1 MNLHERLK
9 AQEDNVLDRRRISE
23 ESERE
28 LAEYIHHGDT
38 EQALDKLFRVLTG
51 DVLADHEPFRSVEGS
66 VSITDTLAENESV
79 VVEITLGTETT
90 RRIVDADTQFSFREI
105 TDGSY
110 AMDATAIELR
120 EYDADGFEY
129 TATAIKSHTT
139 TMDDSVTVDTTQ
151 TEIGQPVSVSTIE
164 IGSIELED
172 TA

>member
-9 AQEDNVLDRRRISE
+9 AEEDNVLDRRRISE

-28 LAEYIHHGDT
+28 LAEYIHHGDV
-38 EQALDKLFRVLTG
+38 ELALDKMFRLITG
-51 DVLADHEPFRSVEGS
+51 DQLSNFEPHRSVEGV

-90 RRIVDADTQFSFREI
+90 RQIVDADSEFTFREI

-110 AMDATAIELR
+110 PLDATAIELR
-120 EYDADGFEY
+120 EYDTDGFEH

-151 TEIGQPVSVSTIE
+151 TEIGQPVTTSTIE

>member
-1 MNLHERLK
+1 MIQVVLATAIGRV
-9 AQEDNVLDRRRISE
+9 AQT
-23 ESERE
+23 
-28 LAEYIHHGDT
+28 GT
-38 EQALDKLFRVLTG
+38 ALD
-51 DVLADHEPFRSVEGS
+51 
-66 VSITDTLAENESV
+66 

-90 RRIVDADTQFSFREI
+90 RQIVDADSEFTFREI

-110 AMDATAIELR
+110 PLDATAIELR
-120 EYDADGFEY
+120 EYDTDGFEY

-151 TEIGQPVSVSTIE
+151 TEIGQPVTTSTIE

>member
-1 MNLHERLK
+1 MTLHERLK
-9 AQEDNVLDRRRISE
+9 AEEDNVLDRRRISE

-28 LAEYIHHGDT
+28 LAEYIHHGDV
-38 EQALDKLFRVLTG
+38 ELALDKLFRVLTG
-51 DVLADHEPFRSVEGS
+51 DVLADHEPYRSVGGL
-66 VSITDTLAENESV
+66 VSITDSLAENESV
-79 VVEITLGTETT
+79 VVEITLGDETT
-90 RRIVDADTQFSFREI
+90 RQIVDADSEFTFREI

-110 AMDATAIELR
+110 PLDATAIELR
-120 EYDADGFEY
+120 EYDTDGFEY

-151 TEIGQPVSVSTIE
+151 TEIGQPVTTSTIE